1 MAKKSDEFLKRLL
14 ETFQGEA
21 EEHVKA
27 TRSGLLELEKTPTPE
42 RQAEIVE
49 AIFREA
55 HSLKGAARAVEMT
68 EIETICQ
75 SLESLMAAL
84 KRKEIEPSSALLDV
98 LHEGVDGIER
108 ILSLAHSPGPQAEIF
123 KVEKVVEIL
132 ERAAKGTLPEV
143 ARETKIIE
151 VGPAER
157 PVSPE
162 AVRISVAKLDSLL
175 LQAEEL
181 LPEKLSL
188 ADRAAKAREIRA
200 TLGVWKRE
208 WTKLLPSLRAMQRR
222 IHANGEGSNQGNV
235 TKKNPEDVRF
245 LEFLDWSNGMVRT
258 AESQLEELTKL
269 LDQDRRSLVGKVDN
283 LLGDMKKVLMLPFGW
298 VLEIFPRLVRD
309 LSRDRGKEVDLIVQG
324 ADLEIDKRVLEVIK
338 DPLIH
343 LVRNSIDH
351 GIEKPEER
359 IGKGKPARGTIKIA
373 GSYKE
378 GGKAEVLISDD
389 GAGMDTQEILNAA
402 LKLGLV
408 SPEEANLLD
417 DERAS
422 SFAFESGVSTS
433 PMITDLSGRGIG
445 LAIVREK
452 IENLNGFVGLE
463 TSSGAGTTFRL
474 LLPLTLATFRGTL
487 VRVGEHLFI
496 FPSVNIER
504 VERVPTKDIKT
515 AENKET
521 IELEGRAVSLVH
533 LENLLA
539 LPHKNAADESPDHV
553 YVVIIGSAEK
563 RIAFLVDQVLQEQEV
578 LIKSLGKQL
587 SRVRNVAGATILGT
601 GRVVPI
607 VNVADL
613 MKSALAASSAV
624 EKPVRVT
631 AEGATA
637 RRKSVLVVEDSIT
650 ARTLLK
656 SILESAGYEVKTA
669 VDGVDGFTQL
679 RAGAFDI
686 VVSDVDMPRMSGFDL
701 TAKVRSDKELFEV
714 PVVLV
719 TALHSREDRERG
731 MDVGANAYIV
741 KSSFD
746 QTSLLEV
753 IKRLA

>member
-1 MAKKSDEFLKRLL
+1 MAKSDEFLRKLL
-14 ETFQGEA
+14 STFQAEA

-27 TRSGLLELEKTPTPE
+27 MSAGLLELERTPATE
-42 RQAEIVE
+42 KQAQIVE

-108 ILSLAHSPGPQAEIF
+108 ILSLAHSAGPQAEIF

-132 ERAAKGTLPEV
+132 ERAAKGALPQP
-143 ARETKIIE
+143 ARETKSLDL
-151 VGPAER
+151 GSAER
-157 PVSPE
+157 PASPE

-188 ADRAAKAREIRA
+188 AERAAKAREIRA

-208 WTKLLPSLRAMQRR
+208 WAKLLPSLRAMQRR
-222 IHANGEGSNQGNV
+222 IHANGGGNDQGNV
-235 TKKNPEDVRF
+235 TRKNPEDVRF

-258 AESQLEELTKL
+258 AESQLEEFTKL
-269 LDQDRRSLVGKVDN
+269 LDQDRRSLAGKVDN

-309 LSRDRGKEVDLIVQG
+309 LSRDRGKGVDLVVQG

-359 IGKGKPARGTIKIA
+359 IGKGKPARGTIKITV
-373 GSYKE
+373 SYKD

-402 LKLGLV
+402 LKLGIV
-408 SPEEANLLD
+408 SPEEANLID

-422 SFAFESGVSTS
+422 SLAFESGVSTS

-452 IENLNGFVGLE
+452 IENLNGFVRLE

-474 LLPLTLATFRGTL
+474 FLPLTLATFRGTL
-487 VRVGEHLFI
+487 VRVGEYLFI

-504 VERVPTKDIKT
+504 VERVLTKDIKT

-521 IELEGRAVSLVH
+521 IELERRAVSLVH

-539 LPHKNAADESPDHV
+539 LPRKNAADESPDHV
-553 YVVIIGSAEK
+553 YVVILGSAEK

-613 MKSALAASSAV
+613 MKSALVASTAV
-624 EKPVRVT
+624 EKPVRINV
-631 AEGATA
+631 EGATA

-679 RAGAFDI
+679 RSGDFDI

-701 TAKVRSDKELFEV
+701 TAKVRSDKNLSEV

-731 MDVGANAYIV
+731 MDVGANAYII

-753 IKRLA
+753 IKRLT